1 MTWECRGDTMMDVL
15 MVGLAQLHMNSVL
28 WLTCSPSPLFLFECS
43 TVTSHSIRVSLSS
56 VAEYVSQDTPTL
68 PNHIPTP

>member
-28 WLTCSPSPLFLFECS
+28 WLTCSPSPPEHRRAHVRKRDRHRPHVLGNHVLSATPSNFLG
-43 TVTSHSIRVSLSS
+43 
-56 VAEYVSQDTPTL
+56 
-68 PNHIPTP
+68 